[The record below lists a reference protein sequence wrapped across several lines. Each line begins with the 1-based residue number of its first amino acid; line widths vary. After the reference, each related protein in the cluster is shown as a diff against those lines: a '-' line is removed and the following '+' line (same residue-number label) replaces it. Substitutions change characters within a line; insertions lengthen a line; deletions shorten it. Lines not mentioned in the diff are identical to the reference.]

1 MRKMKQMAA
10 GLIAVLCLTACAACG
25 TSGAE
30 TKEETGSA
38 ETTATTEAAAEKQ
51 VIKGKKNAVQEEPSK
66 ENASE
71 EAAAEGTTDTI
82 DTTQSGDTDEGEY
95 TVTIPVLTC
104 GGLPFTH
111 MKNLCTAN
119 NPDGGYYYV
128 DMAEDGTV
136 CVYNHAYASLLG
148 DYQGDILAYMTWAG
162 PSLGPDGARDIVVK
176 ENQTYSEKMGCPV
189 YIITFTTGTN
199 EDTRYWTAYAAEAYG
214 YTYLYEFSVWAEES
228 DGMAEII
235 QDIFDELYLMEI

>member
-1 MRKMKQMAA
+1 MRKIKKMAA

-30 TKEETGSA
+30 MKEETGSA
-38 ETTATTEAAAEKQ
+38 ETTEAEAEKQ
-51 VIKGKKNAVQEEPSK
+51 AIKEKKHAVQEESSK

-71 EAAAEGTTDTI
+71 EAEAEATTDTI
-82 DTTQSGDTDEGEY
+82 DTTQSGDTDEDEY

-128 DMAEDGTV
+128 DMTEDGTV

-162 PSLGPDGARDIVVK
+162 PSLCADKARDVVVE

-228 DGMAEII
+228 DGMDGII
-235 QDIFDELYLMEI
+235 QDIFDELYLMEV